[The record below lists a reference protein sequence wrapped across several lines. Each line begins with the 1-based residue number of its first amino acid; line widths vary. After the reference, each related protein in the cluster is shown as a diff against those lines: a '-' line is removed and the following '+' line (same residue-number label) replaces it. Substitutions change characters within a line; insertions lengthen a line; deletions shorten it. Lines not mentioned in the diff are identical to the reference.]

1 MDANKKPQMT
11 REMMERLYGRM
22 NTLSDNGSK
31 AYGDTGR
38 MLTANRSVNSGRRYI
53 KGYES
58 SISANNSDNR
68 RRFGT
73 EIGVAPRSRV
83 ANNNPD
89 DAGLSGGNRRANS
102 LDNAG
107 LSDGNRQANSLQNN
121 NASSGAN
128 NSRQSF
134 NANRTT
140 FREPP
145 SRGYNPFG

>member
-1 MDANKKPQMT
+1 MDANQKPQMT

-38 MLTANRSVNSGRRYI
+38 MPTANRSVNSGRRYI

-68 RRFGT
+68 RCT
-73 EIGVAPRSRV
+73 PSSGVSGSVQSDNSSSV
-83 ANNNPD
+83 AD
-89 DAGLSGGNRRANS
+89 TGLSGGNRQVNGVQS
-102 LDNAG
+102 G
-107 LSDGNRQANSLQNN
+107 GSQSP
-121 NASSGAN
+121 SSN

>member
-11 REMMERLYGRM
+11 REMIMRLSGPSRR
-22 NTLSDNGSK
+22 SVDGFK

-38 MLTANRSVNSGRRYI
+38 TPIANRSVNSERRYI

-58 SISANNSDNR
+58 SISANNSGNR
-68 RRFGT
+68 RPFGA
-73 EIGVAPRSRV
+73 EISVVSRSRSV
-83 ANNNPD
+83 NNSD
-89 DAGLSGGNRRANS
+89 DIGLSGGNRRV
-102 LDNAG
+102 
-107 LSDGNRQANSLQNN
+107 NSLQNN
-121 NASSGAN
+121 NASSGVN

-134 NANRTT
+134 NTNRIT

>member
-11 REMMERLYGRM
+11 REMMIRL
-22 NTLSDNGSK
+22 SGSLRRSIDGFK
-31 AYGDTGR
+31 AYGMTGR
-38 MLTANRSVNSGRRYI
+38 SLKANRKVNSERQYI
-53 KGYES
+53 KKYQS
-58 SISANNSDNR
+58 SAVVGGVRQI
-68 RRFGT
+68 GT
-73 EIGVAPRSRV
+73 EIGATSRLRSV
-83 ANNNPD
+83 
-89 DAGLSGGNRRANS
+89 NS

-121 NASSGAN
+121 NAPSGAN

>member
-22 NTLSDNGSK
+22 NTLSDNSSR

-68 RRFGT
+68 RRFGA
-73 EIGVAPRSRV
+73 EISVVSRSRV

-89 DAGLSGGNRRANS
+89 DVGLSGGNRRVNS
-102 LDNAG
+102 I
-107 LSDGNRQANSLQNN
+107 QNN
-121 NASSGAN
+121 NVPSDVN

>member
-11 REMMERLYGRM
+11 REMIMRLSGPSRR
-22 NTLSDNGSK
+22 SVDGFK

-38 MLTANRSVNSGRRYI
+38 MLAANRSVNSERRYV
-53 KGYES
+53 KGYGS

-68 RRFGT
+68 RRFGA
-73 EIGVAPRSRV
+73 EICIAPRSRV

-89 DAGLSGGNRRANS
+89 DVGLSGGNRRVN
-102 LDNAG
+102 G
-107 LSDGNRQANSLQNN
+107 LQNN
-121 NASSGAN
+121 SVPSGAN
-128 NSRQSF
+128 NSRQLF

>member
-11 REMMERLYGRM
+11 REMMIRL
-22 NTLSDNGSK
+22 SGSLRRSIDGFK

-38 MLTANRSVNSGRRYI
+38 MLTANRGVNSERRYI
-53 KGYES
+53 KKYQS
-58 SISANNSDNR
+58 SAVVGGVRQI
-68 RRFGT
+68 GT
-73 EIGVAPRSRV
+73 EIGAMPRLRS
-83 ANNNPD
+83 ANN
-89 DAGLSGGNRRANS
+89 

-107 LSDGNRQANSLQNN
+107 LSDGNRRANSLQNN
-121 NASSGAN
+121 NTPSGVD

>member
-1 MDANKKPQMT
+1 MDASKKPQMT
-11 REMMERLYGRM
+11 REMMIRL
-22 NTLSDNGSK
+22 SGSLRRSIDGFK
-31 AYGDTGR
+31 AYGMTGR
-38 MLTANRSVNSGRRYI
+38 SLKANRKVNSERQYI
-53 KGYES
+53 KKYQS
-58 SISANNSDNR
+58 STVVGGVRQIGA
-68 RRFGT
+68 
-73 EIGVAPRSRV
+73 EIGVMPRLRS
-83 ANNNPD
+83 
-89 DAGLSGGNRRANS
+89 ANS

-121 NASSGAN
+121 NAPSGVN

>member
-11 REMMERLYGRM
+11 REMMIRL
-22 NTLSDNGSK
+22 SGSLRRSIDGFK

-38 MLTANRSVNSGRRYI
+38 MLTANRGVNSERRYI
-53 KGYES
+53 KGYRS
-58 SISANNSDNR
+58 SISANNYDNR
-68 RRFGT
+68 RRFGA
-73 EIGVAPRSRV
+73 EISVAPRSRG

-89 DAGLSGGNRRANS
+89 DAGLSGGNRRVN
-102 LDNAG
+102 G
-107 LSDGNRQANSLQNN
+107 LQNN
-121 NASSGAN
+121 SVPSGAN

-134 NANRTT
+134 NASRTT

>member
-11 REMMERLYGRM
+11 REMMIRL
-22 NTLSDNGSK
+22 SGSLRRSVDGFK

-38 MLTANRSVNSGRRYI
+38 MLTANRSVNSERRFI
-53 KGYES
+53 KGYGS
-58 SISANNSDNR
+58 SMVANNSDNR
-68 RRFGT
+68 RCT
-73 EIGVAPRSRV
+73 PSSGVSGSVQSDNSSSV
-83 ANNNPD
+83 A
-89 DAGLSGGNRRANS
+89 DAGLPGGNRRVNS
-102 LDNAG
+102 I
-107 LSDGNRQANSLQNN
+107 QNN
-121 NASSGAN
+121 NVPSGVN

>member
-11 REMMERLYGRM
+11 REMMIRL
-22 NTLSDNGSK
+22 SGSLRRSVDGFK

-38 MLTANRSVNSGRRYI
+38 APIVNRSLNSERRYI

-58 SISANNSDNR
+58 SISANNSGNR
-68 RRFGT
+68 RPFGA
-73 EIGVAPRSRV
+73 EISVVPRSRSV
-83 ANNNPD
+83 NNSD
-89 DAGLSGGNRRANS
+89 DIGLSGGNRRV
-102 LDNAG
+102 
-107 LSDGNRQANSLQNN
+107 NSLQNN
-121 NASSGAN
+121 NASSGVN

-134 NANRTT
+134 NANRIT

>member
-22 NTLSDNGSK
+22 NTLSDNSSR

-38 MLTANRSVNSGRRYI
+38 TLTANRGVNSERRYI
-53 KGYES
+53 KGYGS
-58 SISANNSDNR
+58 SMSANNYDNR
-68 RRFGT
+68 RRFGA
-73 EIGVAPRSRV
+73 EISVVSRSRG

-89 DAGLSGGNRRANS
+89 DAGLSGGNRRVN
-102 LDNAG
+102 G
-107 LSDGNRQANSLQNN
+107 LQNN
-121 NASSGAN
+121 NVPSDAN

>member
-11 REMMERLYGRM
+11 REMMIRL
-22 NTLSDNGSK
+22 SGSLRRSVDGFK

-38 MLTANRSVNSGRRYI
+38 MLTANRSVNSERRFI
-53 KGYES
+53 KGYGS

-73 EIGVAPRSRV
+73 EIGIASRSRV
-83 ANNNPD
+83 ANDNPD
-89 DAGLSGGNRRANS
+89 GAGLSGGNRRVN
-102 LDNAG
+102 G
-107 LSDGNRQANSLQNN
+107 LQNN
-121 NASSGAN
+121 NVPSDVN

>member
-22 NTLSDNGSK
+22 NTLSDNSSR

-38 MLTANRSVNSGRRYI
+38 MLTANRGVDSERRYI
-53 KGYES
+53 KGYRS
-58 SISANNSDNR
+58 SISANNYDNR
-68 RRFGT
+68 RRFGA
-73 EIGVAPRSRV
+73 EISVVSRSRG

-89 DAGLSGGNRRANS
+89 DAGLSGGNRRVN
-102 LDNAG
+102 G
-107 LSDGNRQANSLQNN
+107 LQNN
-121 NASSGAN
+121 SVPSGAN

-140 FREPP
+140 FHEPP

>member
-11 REMMERLYGRM
+11 REMIMRLSGPSRR
-22 NTLSDNGSK
+22 SVDGFK

-38 MLTANRSVNSGRRYI
+38 MLTANRSVNSERRYV
-53 KGYES
+53 KGYGS

-68 RRFGT
+68 RRFGA
-73 EIGVAPRSRV
+73 EIGVAPRSRA
-83 ANNNPD
+83 ANDNPV
-89 DAGLSGGNRRANS
+89 DAVLSGGNRRVN
-102 LDNAG
+102 G
-107 LSDGNRQANSLQNN
+107 LQNN
-121 NASSGAN
+121 SVPSGAN

>member
-1 MDANKKPQMT
+1 MSVD
-11 REMMERLYGRM
+11 GF
-22 NTLSDNGSK
+22 K

-38 MLTANRSVNSGRRYI
+38 MLAANRSVNSERRYV
-53 KGYES
+53 KGYGS

-68 RRFGT
+68 RRFGA
-73 EIGVAPRSRV
+73 EISVVSRSRV

-89 DAGLSGGNRRANS
+89 DAGLSGGNRRVN
-102 LDNAG
+102 G
-107 LSDGNRQANSLQNN
+107 LQNN
-121 NASSGAN
+121 NVLSGAN

-140 FREPP
+140 FREPS

>member
-11 REMMERLYGRM
+11 REMIMRLSGPSRRSVDGF
-22 NTLSDNGSK
+22 N

-38 MLTANRSVNSGRRYI
+38 MLTANRSVNSERRYI
-53 KGYES
+53 KGYGS

-68 RRFGT
+68 RRFGS
-73 EIGVAPRSRV
+73 EIGVVSRSRA
-83 ANNNPD
+83 ANDNPVD
-89 DAGLSGGNRRANS
+89 TGLSGGNRRV
-102 LDNAG
+102 
-107 LSDGNRQANSLQNN
+107 NSLQNN
-121 NASSGAN
+121 NVPSDVN

>member
-22 NTLSDNGSK
+22 NTLSDNSSR

-38 MLTANRSVNSGRRYI
+38 MLTANRGVNSERRYI
-53 KGYES
+53 KKYQS
-58 SISANNSDNR
+58 SAVVGGVRQI
-68 RRFGT
+68 GT
-73 EIGVAPRSRV
+73 EIGAMPRLRS
-83 ANNNPD
+83 ANN
-89 DAGLSGGNRRANS
+89 

-107 LSDGNRQANSLQNN
+107 LSDGNRRANSLQNN
-121 NASSGAN
+121 NTPSGVD

>member
-11 REMMERLYGRM
+11 REMIMRLSGPSRR
-22 NTLSDNGSK
+22 SVDGFK

-38 MLTANRSVNSGRRYI
+38 MLAANRSVNSERRYV
-53 KGYES
+53 KGYGS

-68 RRFGT
+68 RRFGA
-73 EIGVAPRSRV
+73 EICIAPRSRV
-83 ANNNPD
+83 ANNNTD
-89 DAGLSGGNRRANS
+89 DVGLSGGNRRVNS
-102 LDNAG
+102 I
-107 LSDGNRQANSLQNN
+107 QNN
-121 NASSGAN
+121 NVPSDVN

>member
-11 REMMERLYGRM
+11 REMMIRL
-22 NTLSDNGSK
+22 SGSLRRSIDGFK
-31 AYGDTGR
+31 AYGMTGR
-38 MLTANRSVNSGRRYI
+38 SLKANRKVNSERQYI
-53 KGYES
+53 KKYQS
-58 SISANNSDNR
+58 SAVVGEVRQISA
-68 RRFGT
+68 
-73 EIGVAPRSRV
+73 EIGATSRLRS
-83 ANNNPD
+83 
-89 DAGLSGGNRRANS
+89 ANS

-121 NASSGAN
+121 NAPSGAN

>member
-11 REMMERLYGRM
+11 REMIMRLSGPSRR
-22 NTLSDNGSK
+22 SVDGFK

-38 MLTANRSVNSGRRYI
+38 MLAANRSVNSERRYV
-53 KGYES
+53 KGYGS

-68 RRFGT
+68 RRFGA
-73 EIGVAPRSRV
+73 EISVVSRSRV

-89 DAGLSGGNRRANS
+89 DAGLSGGNRRVN
-102 LDNAG
+102 G
-107 LSDGNRQANSLQNN
+107 LQNN
-121 NASSGAN
+121 NVLSGAN

-145 SRGYNPFG
+145 SRRYNPFG

>member
-11 REMMERLYGRM
+11 REMIMRLSGPSRR
-22 NTLSDNGSK
+22 SVDGFK

-38 MLTANRSVNSGRRYI
+38 MLAANRSVNSERRYV
-53 KGYES
+53 KGYGS

-68 RRFGT
+68 RRFGA
-73 EIGVAPRSRV
+73 EISVVSRSRV

-89 DAGLSGGNRRANS
+89 DAGLSGGNRRVN
-102 LDNAG
+102 G
-107 LSDGNRQANSLQNN
+107 LQNN
-121 NASSGAN
+121 NVLSGAN

-134 NANRTT
+134 NASRTT

>member
-11 REMMERLYGRM
+11 REMMIRLYGSLRR
-22 NTLSDNGSK
+22 SIDGFK

-38 MLTANRSVNSGRRYI
+38 MLTANRGVNSERRYI
-53 KGYES
+53 KGYGS
-58 SISANNSDNR
+58 SISANNYDNR
-68 RRFGT
+68 RCT
-73 EIGVAPRSRV
+73 PSSGVSGSVQSDNSSSIA
-83 ANNNPD
+83 
-89 DAGLSGGNRRANS
+89 DAGLSGGNRQVN
-102 LDNAG
+102 G
-107 LSDGNRQANSLQNN
+107 VQ
-121 NASSGAN
+121 SSGSQSLSSN

>member
-22 NTLSDNGSK
+22 NTLSDNSSR
-31 AYGDTGR
+31 AYGDKGR
-38 MLTANRSVNSGRRYI
+38 LLTANRSVNSERRYI
-53 KGYES
+53 KGYGS

-68 RRFGT
+68 RRFGA

-89 DAGLSGGNRRANS
+89 DAGLSGGNRRVN
-102 LDNAG
+102 G
-107 LSDGNRQANSLQNN
+107 LQNN
-121 NASSGAN
+121 NVQSSVD

-134 NANRTT
+134 NANRIT

>member
-11 REMMERLYGRM
+11 REMMIRL
-22 NTLSDNGSK
+22 SGSLRRSIDGFK

-38 MLTANRSVNSGRRYI
+38 MLTANRGVNSERRYI
-53 KGYES
+53 KGYGS
-58 SISANNSDNR
+58 SISANNYDNR
-68 RRFGT
+68 RRFGA
-73 EIGVAPRSRV
+73 EISVAPRSRV

-89 DAGLSGGNRRANS
+89 DAGLSGGNRRVNGIQSGGNQS
-102 LDNAG
+102 L
-107 LSDGNRQANSLQNN
+107 
-121 NASSGAN
+121 SSN

>member
-22 NTLSDNGSK
+22 NTLSDNSSR

-38 MLTANRSVNSGRRYI
+38 MLTANRSVNSERRYI

-58 SISANNSDNR
+58 SISANNSGNR
-68 RRFGT
+68 RPFGS
-73 EIGVAPRSRV
+73 EISVVSRSR
-83 ANNNPD
+83 AASDNPD
-89 DAGLSGGNRRANS
+89 DAGLSGGNRRV
-102 LDNAG
+102 
-107 LSDGNRQANSLQNN
+107 NSLQNN

>member
-1 MDANKKPQMT
+1 MDANQKPQMT

-22 NTLSDNGSK
+22 NTLSDNSSR

-38 MLTANRSVNSGRRYI
+38 MLTANRSVNSERRYI
-53 KGYES
+53 KGYGS

-68 RRFGT
+68 RRFGAGM
-73 EIGVAPRSRV
+73 GVAPRSRV

-89 DAGLSGGNRRANS
+89 DAGLSGGNRRVN
-102 LDNAG
+102 G
-107 LSDGNRQANSLQNN
+107 LQNN
-121 NASSGAN
+121 NVQSSVD

-145 SRGYNPFG
+145 SRRYNPFG

>member
-1 MDANKKPQMT
+1 MDANQKPQMT

-22 NTLSDNGSK
+22 NTLSDNSSR

-38 MLTANRSVNSGRRYI
+38 MLTANRSVNSERRYI
-53 KGYES
+53 KGYGS

-68 RRFGT
+68 RRFGA
-73 EIGVAPRSRV
+73 EMGVAPRSRV

-89 DAGLSGGNRRANS
+89 DAGLSGGNRRVN
-102 LDNAG
+102 G
-107 LSDGNRQANSLQNN
+107 LQNN
-121 NASSGAN
+121 NVQSSVD

-145 SRGYNPFG
+145 SRRYNPFG

>member
-11 REMMERLYGRM
+11 REMMIRL
-22 NTLSDNGSK
+22 SGSLRRSIDGFK
-31 AYGDTGR
+31 AYGATGR
-38 MLTANRSVNSGRRYI
+38 SLKANRKVNSERQYI
-53 KGYES
+53 KKYQS
-58 SISANNSDNR
+58 SAVVGEIRQISAKIGVMSRSRSANN
-68 RRFGT
+68 
-73 EIGVAPRSRV
+73 
-83 ANNNPD
+83 
-89 DAGLSGGNRRANS
+89 

-107 LSDGNRQANSLQNN
+107 LSDGDRRANSLQNN
-121 NASSGAN
+121 DALSSVD